1 MKAIVCKEFGPPEKL
16 VFEELPL
23 RAPGPT
29 EVRVR
34 MEAAGVNFP
43 DVLVIQNK
51 YQFKGTP
58 PFAPGGEIC
67 GVIIEVGTKVTQ
79 WKVGDRVAALTLQ
92 GGFAEECVVP
102 AAACVAVPAGMS
114 ASIAAAFHLVYGT
127 VIHALKDRGQLQPGE
142 TLLVLGASGGV
153 GLGAI
158 QLGKIMGAR
167 VIAAASSPEKL
178 ALSKEQ
184 GADEVIDYSKESLKD
199 AMKKLTGGNGAD
211 VIFDP
216 VGGQFAQDSF
226 SCIAWKGRHLV
237 IGFASGPIPEIA
249 LNRLLLKGCA
259 SIGVF
264 WGAFIQREPEA
275 QAANVR
281 QLYRWFEDGKLKP
294 LVSREYPLAQGAQ
307 ALRDMADRKVLG
319 KVVLVA

>member
-1 MKAIVCKEFGPPEKL
+1 MKALVCKEFGPPEKL

-23 RAPGPT
+23 REPGPT
-29 EVRVR
+29 EVRIKVA
-34 MEAAGVNFP
+34 AAGVNFP
-43 DVLVIQNK
+43 DVLIIQNK

-58 PFAPGGEIC
+58 PFAPGGEVC
-67 GVIIEVGTKVTQ
+67 GEIVAVGAKVSQ
-79 WKVGDRVAALTLQ
+79 WKPGDRVAALTMM
-92 GGFAEECVVP
+92 GGFAEECIAP
-102 AAACVAVPAGMS
+102 AAACVSVPASMS
-114 ASIAAAFHLVYGT
+114 AVVAAGFHLVYGT

-153 GLGAI
+153 GLAAV
-158 QLGKIMGAR
+158 QLGKLMGAR

-178 ALSKEQ
+178 ALCKAQ
-184 GADEVIDYSKESLKD
+184 GADELIDYSTESLKD
-199 AMKKLTGGNGAD
+199 AVKKHTGGQGAD

-226 SCIAWKGRHLV
+226 SCINWCGRHLV
-237 IGFASGPIPEIA
+237 VGFASGPIPEIA

-259 SIGVF
+259 SLGVF
-264 WGAFIQREPEA
+264 WGGFIQREPDK

-281 QLYRWFEDGKLKP
+281 QLYEWFEQGRLAPIVTKT
-294 LVSREYPLAQGAQ
+294 YPLAEGGQ
-307 ALRDMADRKVLG
+307 ALRDMMERKVTG